1 MLHCEAIRIGYL
13 IVENEPI
20 MSDNIQQQK
29 NVQKYGHQF
38 RKDLRI
44 SCMRFLSYAGFLK
57 FSELAIYTCSLK
69 RFDISL
75 FTNNISVISWRSVLF
90 VEETGAPGEN
100 HRPAA
105 SH

>member
-1 MLHCEAIRIGYL
+1 MYIFVLAGFTDLCKNDLIASVLEGAHRSNGHL
-13 IVENEPI
+13 IVKNEPI

-44 SCMRFLSYAGFLK
+44 TCMRLLSYAGFLK
-57 FSELAIYTCSLK
+57 FSELAIHTCSLK

-75 FTNNISVISWRSVLF
+75 FATLI
-90 VEETGAPGEN
+90 
-100 HRPAA
+100 
-105 SH
+105 

>member
-1 MLHCEAIRIGYL
+1 MYIFVLAGFTDLCKNDLIASVLEGAHRSNGYL

-75 FTNNISVISWRSVLF
+75 FTTLI
-90 VEETGAPGEN
+90 
-100 HRPAA
+100 
-105 SH
+105 

>member
-1 MLHCEAIRIGYL
+1 
-13 IVENEPI
+13 

-44 SCMRFLSYAGFLK
+44 TCMRLLSYAGFLK

-69 RFDISL
+69 RFDISIFYHSYL
-75 FTNNISVISWRSVLF
+75 KNFRKKYKTDVYREGRGVDISKHGTITCPVNMLTVISK
-90 VEETGAPGEN
+90 
-100 HRPAA
+100 
-105 SH
+105 